1 VRHEDLRVLL
11 ERRPSPLLRLH
22 LSSGMIFEIPD
33 PEQVVVTRSTVEI
46 LLPPDDM
53 RDREAVIS
61 LLHINWVEVVTRTE

>member
-1 VRHEDLRVLL
+1 
-11 ERRPSPLLRLH
+11 
-22 LSSGMIFEIPD
+22 MIFEIPD
-33 PEQVVVTRSTVEI
+33 AELVVVTRSTVEL